1 MVETT
6 ESTLSPMPVK
16 SYIPFDT
23 VYLVGGTHGNERTG
37 VSLVQHWAQ
46 SPSEIQRETFA
57 TRLLLANPQAIEKN
71 IRFIDCDLNRSFLP
85 RLLEDHSNTAYE
97 VGRAREIVK
106 TFSAERPGKR
116 TFAIDLHTTT
126 ARMGITLITNTVPV
140 NLAIAARVR
149 QKMAGVRIYS
159 FDASDRINS
168 CLRAAADGGIGVEI
182 GPIPQGVIR
191 HDTLAITRQVV
202 RQILDAIEA
211 HNRETLTRPDEEVTI
226 YLHDRH
232 VFYPEQPSGATP
244 VFVHQALQ
252 GQDYH
257 PLAAGHPIFQNLE
270 GRIWPYEGPSPRY
283 PVFINEAAYYH
294 ENIAFSLTRRIALAS
309 LLSI

>member
-1 MVETT
+1 MVET
-6 ESTLSPMPVK
+6 TLSPMPLK
-16 SYIPFDT
+16 SCLPFDT

-37 VSLVQHWAQ
+37 VSLVQHWGQ

-57 TRLLLANPQAIEKN
+57 THLLLSNPQAIEKN
-71 IRFIDCDLNRSFLP
+71 IRFIDRDLNRSFLP
-85 RLLEDHSNTAYE
+85 RLLEDRRNIDYE

-106 TFSAERPGKR
+106 TFSAEHPGKR

-126 ARMGITLITNTVPV
+126 ARMGTTLITNTVPA
-140 NLAIAARVR
+140 NLAIAAQVR
-149 QKMAGVRIYS
+149 QKMAEVRIYS

-182 GPIPQGVIR
+182 GPIPQGVVR
-191 HDTLAITRQVV
+191 HDTLAIARQVV
-202 RQILDAIEA
+202 RQILDAIDA
-211 HNRETLTRPDEEVTI
+211 HNRKTLALPDEETAV

-232 VFYPEQPSGATP
+232 VFYPQQPSSAAP

-257 PLAAGHPIFQNLE
+257 PLSAGHPIFQNLD

-283 PVFINEAAYYH
+283 PVFINEAAYYR
-294 ENIAFSLTRRIALAS
+294 ENIAFSLTRRITLAS